1 MVQIVHK
8 GSNEEKRK
16 PILEAAQKRFA
27 MMGYSKTSMIEIAKE
42 VGISKAALY
51 YYYPDKVA
59 LFTEV
64 LKIEMDEF
72 VSLMEGVRDRSDTM
86 EAGLQAY
93 VDLRISVFM
102 KLVNLGRAAMSDIPG
117 LSATLTPYLNVFGE
131 REFAVVKDIMS
142 LGAREGMFSDEVLDD
157 LVRLYLDS
165 LKGLTIVAM
174 RERYKSDHLSQFKND
189 LKSQF
194 NLFTRLL
201 IQSRLK

>member
-117 LSATLTPYLNVFGE
+117 LRATLTPYLNVFGE

>member
-27 MMGYSKTSMIEIAKE
+27 MMGYSKTSMIEIAIE

-64 LKIEMDEF
+64 LKTEMDEF

-117 LSATLTPYLNVFGE
+117 LRATLTPYLNVFGE

>member
-64 LKIEMDEF
+64 LKTEMDEF

-117 LSATLTPYLNVFGE
+117 LRATLTPYLNVFGE